1 MKGALLVSFHVGF
14 QLLEGLLKNTDVKT
28 DLEFSTLVVEHLMP
42 RAKRDYANMILSVY
56 LPTTQYGNEE
66 KERLHARK
74 LDGLL
79 AELRCRF
86 QLFLK
91 ATAIFEGNFPSQTT

>member
-1 MKGALLVSFHVGF
+1 MVSFHVDF

-28 DLEFSTLVVEHLMP
+28 DLEFATLVVEHLMP
-42 RAKRDYANMILSVY
+42 RARSDYANMILSVY

-74 LDGLL
+74 LLGLL

-86 QLFLK
+86 HLFLA

>member
-1 MKGALLVSFHVGF
+1 MDL

-28 DLEFSTLVVEHLMP
+28 DPEFATLVVEHLMP

-56 LPTTQYGNEE
+56 LPTTQYGNEQ
-66 KERLHARK
+66 KERLHARRFN
-74 LDGLL
+74 GLL
-79 AELRCRF
+79 AEFRCRF

-91 ATAIFEGNFPSQTT
+91 ATAVCEGKLYITSNMKD